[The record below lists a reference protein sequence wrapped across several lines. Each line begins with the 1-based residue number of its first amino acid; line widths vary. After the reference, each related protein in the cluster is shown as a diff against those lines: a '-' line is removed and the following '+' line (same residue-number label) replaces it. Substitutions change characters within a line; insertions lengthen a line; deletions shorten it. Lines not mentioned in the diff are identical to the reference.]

1 MKKPWDLRERTMW
14 FAINV
19 IRFCRDLP
27 RTAEAAEIANQLRRA
42 AGSTGAHY
50 SASKRARSNK
60 DFISKMDG
68 AIEES
73 DEAMFWLNV
82 LLLSEITRDP
92 RAGELRSE
100 ANELVSIFV
109 ASRTTAVLRA
119 KQQNQ
124 KKRQMNRKNG
134 AY

>member
-42 AGSTGAHY
+42 AGSAGAHY

-82 LLLSEITRDP
+82 PLLSEITRDP

-100 ANELVSIFV
+100 TNELVSIFV

-119 KQQNQ
+119 K
-124 KKRQMNRKNG
+124 
-134 AY
+134 